1 MHKLISLSILPVLM
15 ASAAVA
21 QTASYAGQQAREIK
35 ALSAAETAD
44 LLAGRGMGLAK
55 AAELNSYPGP
65 MHVLELA
72 GKLNLTQAQAE
83 TVRASQARMATAA
96 ESLGAEVVER
106 ERALDQGF
114 RDGTVTTETLAAQA
128 DQLGALQGRLRMV
141 HLAAHLETRAAL
153 TPEQV
158 ATYDAARGYT
168 ASPSGQERQHGGHPP
183 G

>member
-1 MHKLISLSILPVLM
+1 MRKLISLSILPILM

-21 QTASYAGQQAREIK
+21 QTAGYAGQQAREIK

-55 AAELNSYPGP
+55 AAELNHDPGP

-72 GKLNLTQAQAE
+72 GELSLTQAQGE
-83 TVRASQARMATAA
+83 TVRASQSRMAAA
-96 ESLGAEVVER
+96 AKPLGAEVVER
-106 ERALDQGF
+106 ERTLDQGF
-114 RDGTVTTETLAAQA
+114 RDGTITAETLAAQV
-128 DQLGALQGRLRMV
+128 DRIGVLQGQLRMV

-153 TPEQV
+153 TPKQV
-158 ATYDAARGYT
+158 AIYDAARGYT
-168 ASPSGQERQHGGHPP
+168 ASPGGQERRHGGHPP